1 MINTLSIS
9 RELTKSGLKREY
21 AEAIADVVAKAV
33 VQQNGN
39 LATKEFVHTH
49 VSEMQ
54 KGTDGKIDTLRMEIG
69 ELRVEVSELRNHI
82 DSQTASVRVEI
93 SELRSDMETQIA
105 SVHVEFSELRNH
117 IDTQIASVR
126 VEMSALDAKI
136 SAVDA
141 NISASEAR
149 IVRWLVGI
157 AIVLGIFEVFGDVLP
172 SLLSGLG

>member
-21 AEAIADVVAKAV
+21 AEAIADVVANAV

-69 ELRVEVSELRNHI
+69 ELRVEVSELRVEVSELRVELSELRNHI

-105 SVHVEFSELRNH
+105 SV
-117 IDTQIASVR
+117 R
-126 VEMSALDAKI
+126 VEI

-141 NISASEAR
+141 KISASEAR
-149 IVRWLVGI
+149 VVRWLVGI

>member
-69 ELRVEVSELRNHI
+69 ELRVEVSELR
-82 DSQTASVRVEI
+82 
-93 SELRSDMETQIA
+93 SDMETQIA
-105 SVHVEFSELRNH
+105 SV
-117 IDTQIASVR
+117 R
-126 VEMSALDAKI
+126 VKI

-141 NISASEAR
+141 KISASEAR
-149 IVRWLVGI
+149 VVRWLVGI
-157 AIVLGIFEVFGDVLP
+157 AIVLGIFGVFGDVLP

>member
-21 AEAIADVVAKAV
+21 AEAIADVVANAV

-39 LATKEFVHTH
+39 LATKEFVHAH

-105 SVHVEFSELRNH
+105 SVHVEISELRVEVSELRS
-117 IDTQIASVR
+117 DMETQIASVR
-126 VEMSALDAKI
+126 VEI

-141 NISASEAR
+141 KISASEAR

>member
-21 AEAIADVVAKAV
+21 AEAIADVVANAV

-39 LATKEFVHTH
+39 LATKEFVHAH

-69 ELRVEVSELRNHI
+69 ELRVEVSELRVEVSELRNHI
-82 DSQTASVRVEI
+82 DSQIASVRVEI
-93 SELRSDMETQIA
+93 SELRNHINTQIA
-105 SVHVEFSELRNH
+105 SVLVEL
-117 IDTQIASVR
+117 
-126 VEMSALDAKI
+126 SALDAKI

-141 NISASEAR
+141 KISASEAR
-149 IVRWLVGI
+149 VVRWLVGI

>member
-69 ELRVEVSELRNHI
+69 ELRVEVSELRVEVSELRVEVSELRNHI

-105 SVHVEFSELRNH
+105 SV
-117 IDTQIASVR
+117 R
-126 VEMSALDAKI
+126 VEI

-141 NISASEAR
+141 KISASEAR
-149 IVRWLVGI
+149 VVRWLVGI

>member
-21 AEAIADVVAKAV
+21 AEAIADVVANAV

-69 ELRVEVSELRNHI
+69 ELRVEVSELR
-82 DSQTASVRVEI
+82 VEV
-93 SELRSDMETQIA
+93 SELRS
-105 SVHVEFSELRNH
+105 H

-126 VEMSALDAKI
+126 VEI

-141 NISASEAR
+141 KISASEAR
-149 IVRWLVGI
+149 VVRWLVGI
-157 AIVLGIFEVFGDVLP
+157 AIVLGIFEVFADVLP

>member
-21 AEAIADVVAKAV
+21 AEAIADVVAKAI

-69 ELRVEVSELRNHI
+69 ELRVEVSELR
-82 DSQTASVRVEI
+82 VEV
-93 SELRSDMETQIA
+93 SELRS
-105 SVHVEFSELRNH
+105 H

-126 VEMSALDAKI
+126 VEI

-141 NISASEAR
+141 KISASEAR
-149 IVRWLVGI
+149 VVRWLVGI

>member
-21 AEAIADVVAKAV
+21 AEAIADVVANAV

-69 ELRVEVSELRNHI
+69 ELRVEISELRNHI
-82 DSQTASVRVEI
+82 DSQIASVRVEI
-93 SELRSDMETQIA
+93 
-105 SVHVEFSELRNH
+105 SELRNH

-141 NISASEAR
+141 KISASEAR

>member
-21 AEAIADVVAKAV
+21 AEAIADVVANAV

-69 ELRVEVSELRNHI
+69 ELRVEVSELRVEVSELRVELSELRNHI

-105 SVHVEFSELRNH
+105 SV
-117 IDTQIASVR
+117 R
-126 VEMSALDAKI
+126 VEI

-141 NISASEAR
+141 KISASEAR
-149 IVRWLVGI
+149 VVRWLVGI
-157 AIVLGIFEVFGDVLP
+157 AIVLGIFEVFADVLP

>member
-21 AEAIADVVAKAV
+21 AEAIADVVANAV

-69 ELRVEVSELRNHI
+69 ELRVEVSDLRNHIDSQIASVHVEISELRNHI

-105 SVHVEFSELRNH
+105 SV
-117 IDTQIASVR
+117 R
-126 VEMSALDAKI
+126 VEI

-141 NISASEAR
+141 KISASEAR
-149 IVRWLVGI
+149 VVRWLVGI

>member
-21 AEAIADVVAKAV
+21 AEAIADVVANAV
-33 VQQNGN
+33 IQQNGS

-82 DSQTASVRVEI
+82 DSQIASVRVEI

-105 SVHVEFSELRNH
+105 SVHVEISELRVEVSELRS
-117 IDTQIASVR
+117 DMETQIASVR
-126 VEMSALDAKI
+126 VEISALDAKI
-136 SAVDA
+136 SA
-141 NISASEAR
+141 SEAR
-149 IVRWLVGI
+149 VVRWLVGI
-157 AIVLGIFEVFGDVLP
+157 AIVLGIFEVFGDVLS
-172 SLLSGLG
+172 SLISGLG

>member
-21 AEAIADVVAKAV
+21 AEAIADVVANAI

-54 KGTDGKIDTLRMEIG
+54 KGTDGKIDTLRMEVG
-69 ELRVEVSELRNHI
+69 ELRVEVSDLRVEVSELRNHI
-82 DSQTASVRVEI
+82 DSQIASVRVEVSELRVEI

-105 SVHVEFSELRNH
+105 SV
-117 IDTQIASVR
+117 R
-126 VEMSALDAKI
+126 VEISALDAKT
-136 SAVDA
+136 SAG
-141 NISASEAR
+141 EAR
-149 IVRWLVGI
+149 IIRWLVGI

-172 SLLSGLG
+172 ILLSGLG

>member
-21 AEAIADVVAKAV
+21 AEAIADVVANAI
-33 VQQNGN
+33 VQQNEN

-69 ELRVEVSELRNHI
+69 ELRVEVSELRVELSELRNHI

-105 SVHVEFSELRNH
+105 SVRAE
-117 IDTQIASVR
+117 
-126 VEMSALDAKI
+126 I

-141 NISASEAR
+141 KISASEAR
-149 IVRWLVGI
+149 VVRWLVGI
-157 AIVLGIFEVFGDVLP
+157 AIVLGIFEVFADVLP

>member
-69 ELRVEVSELRNHI
+69 ELRVEISELRNHI
-82 DSQTASVRVEI
+82 DSQIASVRVEI
-93 SELRSDMETQIA
+93 
-105 SVHVEFSELRNH
+105 SELRNH

>member
-9 RELTKSGLKREY
+9 RELTKSGLKREH
-21 AEAIADVVAKAV
+21 AEAIADVIANAI

-69 ELRVEVSELRNHI
+69 ELRVEVSELRVEVSELRNHI

-93 SELRSDMETQIA
+93 
-105 SVHVEFSELRNH
+105 SELRNH

-141 NISASEAR
+141 KISASEAR
-149 IVRWLVGI
+149 VVRWLVGI
-157 AIVLGIFEVFGDVLP
+157 AIVLGIFEAFGDVLP

>member
-21 AEAIADVVAKAV
+21 AEAIADVVANAI

-69 ELRVEVSELRNHI
+69 ELRVEVSELRVEVSELRNHI
-82 DSQTASVRVEI
+82 DSQTASIRVEI

-105 SVHVEFSELRNH
+105 SV
-117 IDTQIASVR
+117 R
-126 VEMSALDAKI
+126 VEI

-141 NISASEAR
+141 KISASEAR
-149 IVRWLVGI
+149 VVRWLVGI

>member
-69 ELRVEVSELRNHI
+69 DLRVEVSDLRAEI
-82 DSQTASVRVEI
+82 SDLRVEI

-105 SVHVEFSELRNH
+105 SV
-117 IDTQIASVR
+117 R
-126 VEMSALDAKI
+126 VEI

-141 NISASEAR
+141 KISASEAR
-149 IVRWLVGI
+149 VVRWLVGI

>member
-69 ELRVEVSELRNHI
+69 ELRVEVSELRVEFSELRVEVSELRNHI

-105 SVHVEFSELRNH
+105 SV
-117 IDTQIASVR
+117 R
-126 VEMSALDAKI
+126 VEI

-141 NISASEAR
+141 KISASEAR
-149 IVRWLVGI
+149 VVRWLVGI